1 MSSPYPDIN
10 PCLRFHRA
18 YAQLVGQLGEELAIY
33 HGIDFGDFSLLHLL
47 SGNEGSSSSLA
58 ILAAELGV
66 SRSTMLRRL
75 RPLEKIGLVA
85 CDSGAVN
92 RHVVLRPAGLALL
105 RTAHDTVAG
114 VYAKNRGI
122 LSIVDAIERSIAST

>member
-47 SGNEGSSSSLA
+47 SGTEGRPTSLA
-58 ILAAELGV
+58 ILAAEFGV
-66 SRSTMLRRL
+66 SR
-75 RPLEKIGLVA
+75 
-85 CDSGAVN
+85 
-92 RHVVLRPAGLALL
+92 
-105 RTAHDTVAG
+105 
-114 VYAKNRGI
+114 
-122 LSIVDAIERSIAST
+122 